1 VQPLF
6 PFQFLLCKRI
16 VGFFVELFALGQMAL
31 GKFTSAGYVPDL
43 DMVFVFRFSN
53 AAPN

>member
-6 PFQFLLCKRI
+6 PLQLLLSEWI

-43 DMVFVFRFSN
+43 DVVFVFRFSN